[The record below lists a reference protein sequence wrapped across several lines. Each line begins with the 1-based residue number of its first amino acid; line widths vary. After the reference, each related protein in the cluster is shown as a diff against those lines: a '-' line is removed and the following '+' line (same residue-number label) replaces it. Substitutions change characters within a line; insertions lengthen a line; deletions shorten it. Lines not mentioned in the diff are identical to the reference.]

1 MGILITKKLSKPV
14 AQTFE
19 SAFEVGQEQ
28 AGKPALPRR
37 TRRRVM
43 SLLLVGG
50 LGISSSELRAQTIV
64 APSART
70 LFNRASLIR
79 SSVEVNHSSLRAD
92 GKSVNV
98 TQYVPSLAVVYGFY
112 PKWMVIVAQPY
123 VIVDVTSRMGDKA
136 QRQNSNGLADTRLF
150 VQYDGL
156 YSRNTPGGLTRLSGV
171 FGLQV
176 PTGAERFSTGAV
188 EYTGGLIFQ
197 KAVRLKYVFSGD
209 FEYTVATENRQGVS
223 MGDRA
228 RFNGALS
235 RFVISQDNAPA
246 GASWPRK
253 TFDRA
258 FRYGAYFILEF
269 NGTWQAHARSRGNQI
284 ADSGGTTL
292 SISPGIQWFLSNRF
306 LVEFSAPIPVIKA
319 LNGTQPEP
327 SSTFLFGFRI
337 LF

>member
-1 MGILITKKLSKPV
+1 MGISITKRLSNV

-28 AGKPALPRR
+28 AGKPAHPRR
-37 TRRRVM
+37 TQCWIM
-43 SLLLVGG
+43 PLLLVGG
-50 LGISSSELRAQTIV
+50 LGISNPELRAQTVV
-64 APSART
+64 APSGRT
-70 LFNRASLIR
+70 LFNRATLVR

-92 GKSVNV
+92 GKSVDL
-98 TQYVPSLAVVYGFY
+98 TQYVPALAIVYGFY

-123 VIVDVTSRMGDKA
+123 VTVDITSRMGNET
-136 QRQNSNGLADTRLF
+136 RRETLNGLADTRVF

-156 YSRNTPGGLTRLSGV
+156 YSRNRPSGLTRLSGV

-209 FEYTVATENRQGVS
+209 FEYTIASENRQGVS
-223 MGDRA
+223 RGDRA
-228 RFNGALS
+228 RFDGALS

-253 TFDRA
+253 AFDRM
-258 FRYGAYFILEF
+258 FRYGMYFILEF
-269 NGTWQAHARSRGNQI
+269 NGTWQAHARNRGNQI
-284 ADSGGTTL
+284 ANSGGTTL
-292 SISPGIQWFLSNRF
+292 SISPGIQYFLSNRF
-306 LVEFSAPIPVIKA
+306 LVEFSAPIPAIKA
-319 LNGTQPEP
+319 LNGTQPGP
-327 SSTFLFGFRI
+327 NSTFLFGFRV